1 MKRWWWLVFVLA
13 GCTGTQEPALPGLV
27 GVVHG
32 SELTFFVAK
41 DLQPGGGLA
50 APAPVGPA
58 SWDLGGAGV
67 DAVRPVGR
75 DEVWVLRPDALVR
88 FSTAG
93 LSTTAAPQP
102 AGEVVLDLAAEG
114 VDCTGGY
121 LRPGTAALLVVCAVG
136 DVWKVPYTGQPP
148 ERVGTVGDPSET
160 RYALGPGDEVVRLDA
175 RQICRA
181 DCGADQTHALS
192 PIGDPVDLVF
202 DAETGR
208 LYALFR
214 DPFRVQALVWEPASA
229 PRLGSPVDA
238 DALDPVLGLVVGQGR
253 AVAFG
258 DDLFTVD
265 AEARVTPEE
274 RLAFGRYTAGLISP
288 DAFLYLGRAGSVDV
302 YDLLALS
309 TRQARPVGLEPQAL
323 VFVPVQE

>member
-1 MKRWWWLVFVLA
+1 MKRWWWLLALVLA
-13 GCTGTQEPALPGLV
+13 GCTGTKEPALPGLV
-27 GVVHG
+27 GVVHDG
-32 SELTFFVAK
+32 ALTFFVAQ
-41 DLQPGGGLA
+41 DLQPGGGLG
-50 APAPVGPA
+50 APAPLGPA
-58 SWDLGGAGV
+58 PWDLGGTAV

-75 DEVWVLRPDALVR
+75 DEVWVLRTDALVR

-102 AGEVVLDLAAEG
+102 SGAVMLDLAAEG
-114 VDCTGGY
+114 VDCTEGY
-121 LRPGTAALLVVCAVG
+121 LRPGTAALLVACG
-136 DVWKVPYTGQPP
+136 NDVWRVAYANPVP

-160 RYALGPGDEVVRLDA
+160 RYALGPADEVVRVDA

-192 PIGDPVDLVF
+192 PIGDPVDLVL
-202 DAETGR
+202 DPETGR

-214 DPFRVQALVWEPASA
+214 DPFRAQALTWDPGGA
-229 PRLGSPVDA
+229 PRLGPAV
-238 DALDPVLGLVVGQGR
+238 DALDPPQRLVAGQGR
-253 AVAFG
+253 VVAFG
-258 DDLFTVD
+258 DGLFTID
-265 AEARVTPEE
+265 AQARITPQE

-288 DAFLYLGRAGSVDV
+288 DAFLYLGRTNSVDV

-309 TRQARPVGLEPQAL
+309 TRQARPLGLEPQAL